1 MEFKKQ
7 VTITEITHDDLVNL
21 FSTALYGSTYLDADY
36 PNSDI
41 YEEDDCYEDK
51 LAKALLNGKTIVVR
65 DTYAEGCVY
74 GNLPHEIEGCEED
87 EDIANVAYKVT
98 LEDVKKGLEKAGSGT
113 FKINFDGEKEFGV
126 KAFDMFA
133 NEDLSFDLVCADCLM
148 QIIVFGELIYG

>member
-21 FSTALYGSTYLDADY
+21 FSTALYDSTYLDADY
-36 PNSDI
+36 PKSDI

-51 LAKALLNGKTIVVR
+51 LAKALLNGQTIVVR

-74 GNLPHEIEGCEED
+74 GNLPYEIEGCEED

-113 FKINFDGEKEFGV
+113 FKINFDGEEEFGV

-133 NEDLSFDLVCADCLM
+133 NEDFFDLAYADCLM